1 LCGFFILGVF
11 LMGFGIYY
19 AALPSEF
26 VKSEC
31 SYEAILDSSYSC
43 LTPCSSICRIDCNLC
58 TGQKITFSVSSSQC
72 EYPLDSYSY
81 TSKVCFLST
90 PLPVGSG
97 TCTLKKDDPCGA
109 ESLKDFDDP
118 LDPYSRSSSGDS
130 TNEMLITG
138 ISMLVI
144 GFLVILIVI
153 TIKFYFIPA
162 FKNEDLEGREAF
174 KNEDLEGRE
183 GEEEEEESIH

>member
-1 LCGFFILGVF
+1 
-11 LMGFGIYY
+11 
-19 AALPSEF
+19 
-26 VKSEC
+26 
-31 SYEAILDSSYSC
+31 
-43 LTPCSSICRIDCNLC
+43 
-58 TGQKITFSVSSSQC
+58 
-72 EYPLDSYSY
+72 
-81 TSKVCFLST
+81 
-90 PLPVGSG
+90 
-97 TCTLKKDDPCGA
+97 
-109 ESLKDFDDP
+109 
-118 LDPYSRSSSGDS
+118 
-130 TNEMLITG
+130 MLITG